1 LFSDEAFIQSSLTSQ
16 REPEPKQP
24 DPEQPESEQ
33 PEHEK
38 TTDQG
43 KLFLLQK
50 KNNNSLFVL
59 KKICQNLFFDNYLQ
73 MV

>member
-16 REPEPKQP
+16 PEPEPKQP
-24 DPEQPESEQ
+24 DPEQPEPEQ

-50 KNNNSLFVL
+50 K
-59 KKICQNLFFDNYLQ
+59 
-73 MV
+73 